1 MGVWVFPLKSI
12 NGSNMYGPDDFR
24 QFYANIFSTGI
35 LATAKFSQATALQV
49 TQTETPS
56 LNVVLGPG
64 CVIMEGGQLMNS
76 DFLNFKIPAPL
87 VSQSRTD
94 SIVAQWNSS
103 MNTGGFVYKE
113 NNTQVVRTKEIYELQ
128 ICKIVVPASATYIN
142 QSNIKDMRSDESVC
156 GFSTPFA
163 ELNVGDLMA
172 QYEAQVQDWF
182 DQAKVNTNNLIQ
194 NYDQQFQDWFQNL
207 QDQLDENQAGNLQNQ
222 IDNLNGKVY
231 TAYANSA
238 DGSEDFTPLY
248 PNLNLEKHT
257 AQLIGTD
264 NNLIWGSFGNKTKT
278 IAYENVSI
286 PEVPSVKVGLRMTQV
301 TAGQSGWRG
310 PAGAEGGSYA
320 VIPGE
325 KYTISA
331 YLKNN
336 ADTDVTINLQ
346 LGTSNVQTDQTANTI
361 YVTERFVVP
370 ANSDFKLYSAVV
382 TIPTGNVWAWS
393 YVYTDTP
400 TVTADYTIAGLKV
413 ETGEN
418 QTLWM
423 PHASEVKP
431 SDYPQ
436 YIYKGMFANLHNS
449 DRNNPAN
456 YNWVRNTDVVRD
468 EAGTVIVKNLKFTGD
483 TNGLIPLT
491 MASGF
496 TANQAEYCIKNGWIF
511 ITVQGARP
519 NATVTGQSYYTFLTL
534 PSEITAHIT
543 HTEGFMWSNFQ
554 GGGVTYSGGILTN
567 GQVQLY
573 LSPSTNSIASNHRFS
588 FNMVLPLRKA

>member
-35 LATAKFSQATALQV
+35 LATAKFPQATALQV

-64 CVIMEGGQLMNS
+64 CTIMEGGQLMNS
-76 DFLNFKIPAPL
+76 GFLNFKIPAPL
-87 VSQSRTD
+87 ASQSRTD
-94 SIVAQWNSS
+94 SIVAQWSTS

-113 NNTQVVRTKEIYELQ
+113 NNTQVVRTTEIYELQ
-128 ICKIVVPASATYIN
+128 LCTIKVSASATSIS
-142 QSNIKDMRSDESVC
+142 QANITDKRSDGNVC

-172 QYEAQVQDWF
+172 QYEAQVKEWF
-182 DQAKVNTNNLIQ
+182 DQEQVNVNNLIQ
-194 NYDQQFQDWFQNL
+194 NYDQHFIAWFQNL
-207 QDQLDENQAGNLQNQ
+207 QDQLDDNQAGNLQNQ

-278 IAYENVSI
+278 IAYETVSI
-286 PEVPSVKVGLRMTQV
+286 PSLPSVKVGLRMTQV

-320 VIPGE
+320 VIPGA

-336 ADTDVTINLQ
+336 ADTDVTMNLQ

-361 YVTERFVVP
+361 YVKGQVVVP
-370 ANSDFKLYSAVV
+370 ANSDWKLYNVIV
-382 TIPTGNVWAWS
+382 TIPAGNTWAWS

-418 QTLWM
+418 QTSWM
-423 PHASEVKP
+423 PHESEVKP
-431 SDYPQ
+431 SNYPQ
-436 YIYKGMFANLHNS
+436 YQYKGMFANLHNS
-449 DRNNPAN
+449 DRSNPAN
-456 YNWVRNTDVVRD
+456 YNWSRNTDVVRD
-468 EAGTVIVKNLKFTGD
+468 ESGTVIVKNLKFTGD
-483 TNGLIPLT
+483 TDGFIPLT

-496 TANQAEYCIKNGWIF
+496 AANQAEYYIKGGWIF

-519 NATVTGQSYYTFLTL
+519 TSTITGQSYYTFLTL
-534 PSEITAHIT
+534 PAEITAHLT
-543 HTEGFMWSNFQ
+543 HTESFMWSNFQ
-554 GGGVTYSGGILTN
+554 GGGTPYSGGILNN
-567 GQVQLY
+567 GQVHLY
-573 LSPSTNSIASNHRFS
+573 LSPNSASISSNNRFS
-588 FNMVLPLRKA
+588 FNMVIPMRKT